1 MADIHDFTRRIFR
14 DHIYGVE
21 ESISNTASVATLR
34 QVFKLFIISLICHLH
49 SLLTREHSSIHLK
62 IILSYSGAEIM
73 MGFEGQLGALD
84 VWLND
89 TYTKEFNPTLP
100 FSRIFQQTKTRE
112 ELYLV
117 LRPLS
122 PLFPRGKCQH
132 HPKRA

>member
-100 FSRIFQQTKTRE
+100 FFNKQKQEKKCTPCCALS
-112 ELYLV
+112 
-117 LRPLS
+117 LS
-122 PLFPRGKCQH
+122 PQFPWGKCQDRS
-132 HPKRA
+132 KRA